1 MIAVIGAGPCGLYV
15 ASHLLSMG
23 LPVRVFTACKPSF
36 HFESKKLSSWI
47 QSPGIGGRAL
57 LWGGWTDLPG
67 RKELESEWGSAFRS
81 GALRHGEFL
90 DCSRE
95 AGRWLQIR
103 PAPASTL
110 FPAFF
115 SPLGYEPKR
124 QAQRKFSSD
133 YRWPFPI
140 VKHARV
146 IRLLEARGRITG
158 FEYRHEISRK
168 KIRVETNEVIL
179 CASPFSTLSL
189 LGGLSEP
196 PPFLGQGISN
206 HMVGGWIGVQPR
218 SRKRLNPAYGFKRDR
233 DGVFE
238 LKGPFPARELD
249 PDWEE
254 YEYYRIHFI
263 GAMSTRRMK
272 IRDFRVAGSWTWSAR
287 DRALA
292 LRIDRKLKQELRSLS
307 QGIRCFR
314 IQNPLDPSNIAHECG
329 GAVLGKTVTPDGRV
343 RNYENLFVM
352 DASVM
357 PTSLR
362 TYPTLSLLSLIEGF
376 LRKRGDKNAAFS

>member
-1 MIAVIGAGPCGLYV
+1 VIAVIGAGPCGLYV
-15 ASHLLSMG
+15 ASRLHSMR

-47 QSPGIGGRAL
+47 QSSGVGGRAL

-95 AGRWLQIR
+95 ASRWLQVR
-103 PAPASTL
+103 PAPPSSRFSNL
-110 FPAFF
+110 FL
-115 SPLGYEPKR
+115 PLGYEPKR

-133 YRWPFPI
+133 SHWPFPI
-140 VKHARV
+140 VKHAKV
-146 IRLLEARGRITG
+146 TRLLEAQGRVTG
-158 FEYRHEISRK
+158 FEYRQETSRK
-168 KIRVETNEVIL
+168 KIRVEANEVIL

-189 LGGLSEP
+189 LGGLSKP

-206 HMVGGWIGVQPR
+206 HLVGGWIGVQPR
-218 SRKRLNPAYGFKRDR
+218 SRKRLNPAYGFKKDR

-238 LKGPFPARELD
+238 LKGPFPASELD

-263 GAMSTRRMK
+263 GSMSAQRMK
-272 IRDFRVAGSWTWSAR
+272 IHNFRVSGEWTWSAR
-287 DRALA
+287 DRVRAC
-292 LRIDRKLKQELRSLS
+292 RVDRKLKQELQLLS
-307 QGIRCFR
+307 REMKCFR
-314 IQNPLDPSNIAHECG
+314 IQNPLDPSNIAHESG

-343 RNYENLFVM
+343 KNYGNLFVM

-376 LRKRGDKNAAFS
+376 LRKKGDQNAAFS